1 MDERGK
7 SKQVVLVGRCT
18 LQVSPMEDDEVFSI
32 TANSPSGTSKTFIID
47 LRAKEVRDKVSAPHH
62 TDLLF

>member
-1 MDERGK
+1 
-7 SKQVVLVGRCT
+7 
-18 LQVSPMEDDEVFSI
+18 MEDDEVFSI